1 MNAVHHLGILAT
13 QYNPASQ
20 AIKNNLV
27 FFAKK

>member
-1 MNAVHHLGILAT
+1 MNGVHDLGILAT
-13 QYNPASQ
+13 QSNPVSQ